1 MPPARRTLI
10 PAYVGANVKAW
21 RLRRELTQEALAEAA
36 EIDIRFV
43 QKIERGTVDVGV
55 TVLVALADAL
65 LVQPGVL
72 LRAAAP
78 GPEPKRGRPSKTTR
92 VKRQP

>member
-1 MPPARRTLI
+1 MAPARTTLI

-21 RLRRELTQEALAEAA
+21 RLRRDLTQEALAEGA

-55 TVLVALADAL
+55 TVLVALAAAL
-65 LVQPGVL
+65 DVQPGVL
-72 LRAAAP
+72 LRVAAP
-78 GPEPKRGRPSKTTR
+78 VPEPKRGRPSKTTKA
-92 VKRQP
+92 KR